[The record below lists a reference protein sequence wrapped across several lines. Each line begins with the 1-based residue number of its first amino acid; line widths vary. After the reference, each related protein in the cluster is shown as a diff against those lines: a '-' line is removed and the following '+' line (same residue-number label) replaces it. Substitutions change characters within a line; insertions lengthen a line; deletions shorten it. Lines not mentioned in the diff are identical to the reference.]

1 MISLMAAKLF
11 EHGVKMN
18 DFTGWGDPVMMGE
31 VPTVLIGLSA
41 DGGPHAWSVIGERI
55 GEKCRFTLV
64 VQYSSGMGSHFKF
77 PVHDVAVLGDEKR
90 PRLVVTI
97 YPGENIVL
105 DCVDRP
111 VWHPRTPEKPKDESE
126 EEPDGES
133 DESEGDPTDER
144 PASWLER
151 RRQTKKNTET
161 ARENMPPRSYTGFR
175 RSR

>member
-1 MISLMAAKLF
+1 MISLMAARLF

-64 VQYSSGMGSHFKF
+64 VQYSSGMGAHFKF

-90 PRLVVTI
+90 PRLVVTV

-111 VWHPRTPEKPKDESE
+111 VWQPRTIEKPAEESDGSDDE
-126 EEPDGES
+126 EEGE
-133 DESEGDPTDER
+133 DDVDPTDDKR
-144 PASWLER
+144 MSWLER

-161 ARENMPPRSYTGFR
+161 ARESMPPKSHTGFR
-175 RSR
+175 KSR